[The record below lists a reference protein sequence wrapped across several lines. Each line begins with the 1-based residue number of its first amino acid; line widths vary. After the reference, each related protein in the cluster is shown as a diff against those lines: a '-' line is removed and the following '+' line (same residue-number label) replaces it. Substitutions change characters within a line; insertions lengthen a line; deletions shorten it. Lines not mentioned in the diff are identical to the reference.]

1 MADYDPEVMRELM
14 GNLDALNASLGPLAM
29 RMGQLSGA
37 VDTQGNAITKEGE
50 AIKKNSTFR
59 EGESKAVQA
68 TRQAHLELE
77 KASQHLKQGLTSAG
91 SAALKFTDAL
101 LAGEGKFSSYNKAID
116 SAGDAAFQLGK
127 AFGPL
132 GIAIGGAVKAISK
145 VAQMFTEQ
153 ADAQNQFVTQMKRF
167 GANVDQTSDS
177 LTDLARDAGYTSE
190 DLQKLV
196 PIIAKSTQSLVG
208 LSGGVSEGTTQ
219 LMGMFK
225 AANEAE
231 REFFRIGYSLEE
243 LQEVQVGYLELQ
255 RAGGIQ
261 LLSQN
266 MSQEQLNRRSLDY
279 AKNLRVLGELTG
291 KSVEQLQQEQQQA
304 TLTFEQ
310 QANELARRGKIRQLD
325 EQIRNEENAERKAQL
340 QLERD
345 RIVRLSED
353 TTHVIGQFGS
363 RLTTEQAQQLGRLIR
378 TGSFD
383 ESTRGLANLGI
394 QASSLKERFDKLADI
409 TDENERKEARQRLID
424 ETVQQMADA
433 QINAAVRMETSSQFM
448 GEEQAR
454 LVGLTTSG
462 AQAVLRITDDAA
474 QQRADAEAGVT
485 NAMEQGRDT
494 QRDVAAALIDTERN
508 IRTAAD
514 RFLDSMNP
522 LTNGFDKGTIA
533 IQALTVAALTAAA
546 ALGMSALSG
555 MGGGRGRGMSRLLRR
570 GASRAGVGTAART
583 LGRLAVPLGGGAIA
597 GGLAVH
603 DAISEGRERSA
614 DIERRQQTGLIS
626 EEEARSARRASTAR
640 TVGQGA
646 GGLAGAL
653 AGGAKGAAIGALAG
667 PIGAAVGG
675 LIGAGLGA
683 WAGSQA
689 GKMFGGAV
697 GDLIGSSITVESVK
711 EDLVNLNAELELM
724 RMQGAS
730 DEQIAAKEAELRL
743 TQEIG
748 QALEEGDGYRV
759 AALNI
764 ELELLNARR
773 DGNTELVEKLEKQAE
788 IQEALVDRAN
798 QLSSAEEMLA
808 NARRA
813 GVRPELLAQ
822 YEAEVNSRREAFEFT
837 EKQAVASRRV
847 LDIDRQIEELRN
859 QEGDPARIEELERER
874 DLRNEVVTLYNEEAE
889 QQALLIQARRD
900 NNKEQEEAA
909 ERALA
914 NARAQ
919 REASEDQL
927 RLTELQS
934 QMSALEAERGETR
947 WYNMIDRGRIDR
959 EMAAAQE
966 QLAAIASRGPRG
978 SLAGA
983 SGESAGGPAEAG
995 AQGPGSGGPAE
1006 AGAQGDG
1013 DPNRLISNK
1022 PDNVRVGPNADLSG
1036 VNDELLSRFYTAAD
1050 AFGKTVTVNSAY
1062 RGDEKQAELWVRGR
1076 VLRERGIHTP
1086 ARPKNDT
1093 KINYRGREYSVAGS
1107 GRGSKHG
1114 EGAALDISTDREALD
1129 PFLARFGLGRP
1140 YKRNDPPHVEMI
1152 SASEGGMAMGPS
1164 SGYLAELHGPEMI
1177 VPLDSNSV
1185 LAKMGKTSTED
1196 NDTIGNNKTSEVA
1209 LMTLLSSKLDVMI
1222 DKLGSDDKDMVA
1234 GVMEKY
1240 MSQMISKMDDSN
1252 DIQGKMLQYSK
1263 V

>member
-266 MSQEQLNRRSLDY
+266 LSQEQLNRRSLDY

-325 EQIRNEENAERKAQL
+325 EQIKNEENAERKAQL

-353 TTHVIGQFGS
+353 TASAIGQFS
-363 RLTTEQAQQLGRLIR
+363 NRLSTEQAQQLGRLIR

-433 QINAAVRMETSSQFM
+433 QMNAAVRMETSSQFM
-448 GEEQAR
+448 GEETAR
-454 LVGLTTSG
+454 LVGLTTG
-462 AQAVLRITDDAA
+462 GMQALQSITDDAA

-485 NAMEQGRDT
+485 NAMEQGTDT
-494 QRDVAAALIDTERN
+494 QRDIAAALIDNERN

-533 IQALTVAALTAAA
+533 IQALTVAAGIAAA
-546 ALGMSALSG
+546 TLGMSALGG
-555 MGGGRGRGMSRLLRR
+555 MGGGKGRGMSRLLRR
-570 GASRAGVGTAART
+570 GVSRAVGAPAART
-583 LGRLAVPLGGGAIA
+583 LARLAVPLGGAATGGLVA

-603 DAISEGRERSA
+603 QAVGEGRERSA
-614 DIERRQQTGLIS
+614 DIDRRQQTGLIS
-626 EEEARSARRASTAR
+626 EEEARGARRASTSR
-640 TVGQGA
+640 TVGQSA
-646 GGLAGAL
+646 GGMAGAL
-653 AGGAKGAAIGALAG
+653 AGGAKGAALGALLG
-667 PIGAAVGG
+667 PIGAIAGG

-689 GKMFGGAV
+689 GSMFGGAV
-697 GDLIGSSITVESVK
+697 GELIGSSISIESVE

-759 AALNI
+759 AALNT

-837 EKQAVASRRV
+837 EKQAVASSQV

-914 NARAQ
+914 NTRAQ
-919 REASEDQL
+919 IQASEDQL
-927 RLTELQS
+927 RLTELQLK
-934 QMSALEAERGETR
+934 MSELEAEQAEAMAASGWMAAVRA
-947 WYNMIDRGRIDR
+947 DRRRIDQ

-966 QLAAIASRGPRG
+966 EMGAIASRGPRG
-978 SLAGA
+978 AATGG
-983 SGESAGGPAEAG
+983 SGESA
-995 AQGPGSGGPAE
+995 GGPAE